1 MKYIIITKKIWD
13 KKNFKKINKGIFILN
28 KIDNL
33 KIKKINPNIIFFI
46 HWSKLIKESLFN
58 KYLCIQFHSSDLP
71 KGRGGSPIQNQILLN
86 LDKTKLTAFKVS
98 KYLDTGPICMKKNL
112 SLKGSALD
120 ILRRMEKTSIQMIKK
135 IIIKKKISFIKQRG
149 KPSYFK
155 RRKENDSEVNF
166 KNIFTIKELYNFF
179 RMLDAPK
186 YPKAFIQLNKYK
198 FSFNDVRM
206 YKNKINA
213 KVEIIK
219 NAKK

>member
-13 KKNFKKINKGIFILN
+13 KKSFEKIDKKIFILN
-28 KIDNL
+28 KINNQE
-33 KIKKINPNIIFFI
+33 IKKINPSIIFFI

-86 LDKTKLTAFKVS
+86 LNKTKLTAFKVS
-98 KYLDTGPICMKKNL
+98 KKLDSGPICMKKNL

-120 ILRRMEKTSIQMIKK
+120 IFKRMEATSVHMIKK
-135 IIIKKKISFIKQRG
+135 IIIKKKILFIKQKG

-155 RRKENDSEVNF
+155 RRKENDSEINF
-166 KNIFTIKELYNFF
+166 KNIFNIKELYNFF
-179 RMLDAPK
+179 RMLDAPE
-186 YPKAFIQLNKYK
+186 YPNAFIQLNKYK
-198 FSFNDVRM
+198 FSFNNVRIH
-206 YKNKINA
+206 KNKIDA

-219 NAKK
+219 NKK